1 MVVEH
6 YYSEQLYFVQQS
18 CFNTQY
24 DSGDEIHVHYLISQS
39 TYQKMSIK
47 RQELGAIVIKEL
59 CEKRL

>member
-24 DSGDEIHVHYLISQS
+24 DSGDEIHYLISQS